1 MATVHIVP
9 IDDQVPHVG
18 DASCVCGPTVAPVHD
33 DGRVAGFTVTHHS
46 LDGRELHEHEW
57 RQRLTCWA
65 YRLIHRRRPRWLLI
79 PDDATESVR

>member
-18 DASCVCGPTVAPVHD
+18 DESCVCGPTVAPVHD

-46 LDGRELHEHEW
+46 LDGRELHE
-57 RQRLTCWA
+57 Q
-65 YRLIHRRRPRWLLI
+65 
-79 PDDATESVR
+79 V